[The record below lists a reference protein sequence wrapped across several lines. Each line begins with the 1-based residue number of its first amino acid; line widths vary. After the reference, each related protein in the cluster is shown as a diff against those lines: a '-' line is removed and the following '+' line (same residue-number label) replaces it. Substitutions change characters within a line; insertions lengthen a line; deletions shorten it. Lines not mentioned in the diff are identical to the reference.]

1 MSWAQK
7 AWEGCFFSRPCHQA
21 QIINAL
27 YNMAV
32 MKDTEK
38 A

>member
-21 QIINAL
+21 QIIDVL

-32 MKDTEK
+32 MKDLE
-38 A
+38 